1 MVRCG
6 HTVCDSRR
14 ERKRLDVSGTRVR
27 VENTVCPI
35 MLLDVLVKGKGKQKL
50 ITEEKRQSW
59 MDGQTNHSMGSIR
72 QKLIGKA

>member
-1 MVRCG
+1 MGRCG

-50 ITEEKRQSW
+50 ITEKKAEVGWMARQTTTWAVSAK
-59 MDGQTNHSMGSIR
+59 N
-72 QKLIGKA
+72 L